1 MFYNNYR
8 STRAAQKQ
16 EEIRK
21 LTGKNIINPKE
32 RLMNLNKRQKLRD
45 LLIQKFSEKYKI
57 NYPEQIIENEIF
69 YSYSSV

>member
-45 LLIQKFSEKYKI
+45 LLIKKFSAKTAI
-57 NYPEQIIENEIF
+57 SIQF
-69 YSYSSV
+69 QL